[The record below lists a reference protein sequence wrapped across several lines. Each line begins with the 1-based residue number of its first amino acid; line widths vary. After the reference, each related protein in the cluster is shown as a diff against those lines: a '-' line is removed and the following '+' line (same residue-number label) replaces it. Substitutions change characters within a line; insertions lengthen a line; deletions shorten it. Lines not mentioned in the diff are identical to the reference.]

1 MGRDSGEDPVDTWL
15 REEGLARNVMLT
27 VPHYLQAL
35 HVASQSDLIA
45 VIPERLIRLYGEALD
60 VGVVAVPLDV
70 GTFDEFLL
78 HPAASHHDTGCIWLR
93 GVLGE
98 VARSL
103 GPLDIAAVTGASKRR
118 PSKSCSGP

>member
-1 MGRDSGEDPVDTWL
+1 VT
-15 REEGLARNVMLT
+15 
-27 VPHYLQAL
+27 
-35 HVASQSDLIA
+35 SQSDLIA
-45 VIPERLIRLYGEALD
+45 VIPERLIRLYGEAID

-78 HPAASHHDTGCIWLR
+78 HPAASHDDAGCIWLR

-103 GPLDIAAVTGASKRR
+103 GPLEIAIAAELSPRRLSKGALVQQKRR
-118 PSKSCSGP
+118 KEMRGKRSALRA